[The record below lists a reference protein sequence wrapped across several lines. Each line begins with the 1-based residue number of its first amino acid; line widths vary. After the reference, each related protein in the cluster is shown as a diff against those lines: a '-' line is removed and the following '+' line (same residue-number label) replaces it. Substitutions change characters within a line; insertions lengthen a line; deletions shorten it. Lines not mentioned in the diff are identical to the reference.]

1 MVRPVDTKVL
11 SSIVNESIALGAST
25 ADLPAV
31 LLCDLRNYS
40 NRQQGSQPYLACPIA
55 VALTVIATNTLRPT
69 FTKSLLAG
77 KSTTASV
84 VHLQCARSTTL
95 SAQPL
100 LLRLWLKKVQK
111 KGTRFNKDSYTAL
124 LFIIKGMCWEKGGVC
139 SVVFNG
145 VSSS

>member
-1 MVRPVDTKVL
+1 MVLIEVIDGAGVEAEGRCMR
-11 SSIVNESIALGAST
+11 SSLVHGMIARRAST
-25 ADLPAV
+25 ADLPGV

-55 VALTVIATNTLRPT
+55 VALTVIATNTLLPT

-100 LLRLWLKKVQK
+100 
-111 KGTRFNKDSYTAL
+111 G
-124 LFIIKGMCWEKGGVC
+124 
-139 SVVFNG
+139 
-145 VSSS
+145 

>member
-1 MVRPVDTKVL
+1 MVRPVGTKVL
-11 SSIVNESIALGAST
+11 SSLVNGGIALGEST
-25 ADLPAV
+25 AELPGV
-31 LLCDLRNYS
+31 LVRDLRNYS

-84 VHLQCARSTTL
+84 VHLQCARSTEL

-100 LLRLWLKKVQK
+100 
-111 KGTRFNKDSYTAL
+111 
-124 LFIIKGMCWEKGGVC
+124 C
-139 SVVFNG
+139 
-145 VSSS
+145 